1 MRARGHGDLRGKNKG
16 VNTLRQAQGK
26 LRTRGNTEAM
36 KLLDRLCAGILFVL
50 AIVDCLLVPR
60 TYTGRIW
67 IFGTGL
73 ALFFTAILNVLRM
86 RNGQEVRGLRL
97 SCITANVTMLMF
109 VIALMASIGKSRTLQ
124 HPQISLAG
132 AMLLVEAV
140 FSLRKNL

>member
-1 MRARGHGDLRGKNKG
+1 
-16 VNTLRQAQGK
+16 
-26 LRTRGNTEAM
+26 M
-36 KLLDRLCAGILFVL
+36 KLFDRLCAGILFVL
-50 AIVDCLLVPR
+50 AIVDCLIVPR

-86 RNGQEVRGLRL
+86 RNGQEVWGLRL

-132 AMLLVEAV
+132 AMLLVEAM